1 MGRVRT
7 STDGS
12 GAGTPRR
19 TAMGIRSS
27 ISYSPAPPI
36 ARTPTQ
42 DGLGSR
48 AFFGSEPRRSLD
60 SGSEGRDLMG
70 LDEEVESEEE
80 IKGETLTDRYV
91 SLSRAPP

>member
-19 TAMGIRSS
+19 TGMGIRSS

-36 ARTPTQ
+36 ARTPTL
-42 DGLGSR
+42 DGFGAR
-48 AFFGSEPRRSLD
+48 PFFGSEPRRSLD
-60 SGSEGRDLMG
+60 SGSDGRDLMG
-70 LDEEVESEEE
+70 LDEEVEGEEE
-80 IKGETLTDRYV
+80 VKGETLTDRYV
-91 SLSRAPP
+91 SLCMTPL